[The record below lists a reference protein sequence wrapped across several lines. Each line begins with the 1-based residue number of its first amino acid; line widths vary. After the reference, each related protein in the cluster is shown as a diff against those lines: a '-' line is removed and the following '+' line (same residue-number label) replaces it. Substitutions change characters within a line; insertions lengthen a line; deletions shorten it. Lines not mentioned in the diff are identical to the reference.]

1 MRVRVGA
8 TSRVGD
14 WRHSRWRFA
23 TNLAIVALAL
33 EGLALALLVL
43 NLPSSKVVS
52 LGSNGLSAILAGL
65 TYPVIGWLIATR
77 RPENPIGWM
86 FLVVAVSLSAV
97 GFAGMYA
104 AYGLITDPDSL
115 PFADFA
121 SWVSTWAWVPGYMVV
136 APLVLLFPDG
146 RLPSPRWK
154 PVLWL
159 AGLSFAVTLAA
170 SMIATWQYRGLLLL
184 TTGPPESTQDALT
197 TAAMAIQTLGLF
209 LTLPVA
215 LAAIVAIAVRFR
227 GSSGIERKQLT
238 LFASGAIAMLVL
250 LWVATG
256 PIIPAPFDAIAVILI
271 TPLLPLATAIAV
283 LRYRLYEI
291 DRFVSRTIAYTVVTA
306 LLLASYAAI
315 LLVLEG
321 PLGSFTGGDT
331 IPVVLST
338 LAVFALFQPIRRRV
352 QRAVDRRFDRARY
365 DADRTTAAFSE
376 RLRDQID
383 LPSVV
388 DELRVAVQRSMA
400 PASLGLWLRRDAK

>member
-1 MRVRVGA
+1 VTTRLGVPPRL
-8 TSRVGD
+8 GD
-14 WRHSRWRFA
+14 WRRPTWRFA
-23 TNLAIVALAL
+23 TTLAVVGLTL
-33 EGLALALLVL
+33 EGLALVLLVL
-43 NLPSSKVVS
+43 NLPSSKVAS

-65 TYPVIGWLIATR
+65 TFPIIGWLIATR

-86 FLVVAVSLSAV
+86 FLVVAVSLSLV

-104 AYGLITDPDSL
+104 AYGLITDPGSL

-121 SWVSTWAWVPGYMVV
+121 SWVSTWAWVPGYMVL

-159 AGLSFAVTLAA
+159 AGLSFVVTLAA

-184 TTGPPESTQDALT
+184 TTGPPESTQDTLT
-197 TAAMAIQTLGLF
+197 ATAMTIQTLGLF

-215 LAAIVAIAVRFR
+215 LAAVAAVAVRFR
-227 GSSGIERKQLT
+227 RSSGIERKQLKW
-238 LFASGAIAMLVL
+238 FASGAIAMMVL

-256 PIIPAPFDAIAVILI
+256 PIIPAPFDTIAVILI

-306 LLLASYAAI
+306 LLLAAYAAM

-321 PLGSFTGGDT
+321 PLGMFTGGDT
-331 IPVVLST
+331 VPVVLST
-338 LAVFALFQPIRRRV
+338 LAVFALFQPIRHRV

-365 DADRTTAAFSE
+365 DADRTTATFSD
-376 RLRDQID
+376 RLRDRID
-383 LPSVV
+383 LPSVAV
-388 DELRVAVQRSMA
+388 ELEVAVQDSMA
-400 PASLGLWLRRDAK
+400 PASLVLWLRGDVK